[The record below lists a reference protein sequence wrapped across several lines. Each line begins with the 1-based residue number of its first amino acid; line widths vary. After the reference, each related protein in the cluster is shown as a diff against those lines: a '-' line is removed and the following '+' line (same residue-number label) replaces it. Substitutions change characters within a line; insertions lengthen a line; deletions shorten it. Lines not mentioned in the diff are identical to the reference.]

1 MFNMHFVFTTAKRDK
16 SFCDPLISDEE
27 AEAHKSG

>member
-1 MFNMHFVFTTAKRDK
+1 MFNMRLIFTTAKRDK
-16 SFCDPLISDEE
+16 SFCDPFISDEE